1 MKRSDIPTIEVM
13 KAYHQ
18 YSTDRF
24 GDFPTKILMDKFN
37 APEKLVYSAIQ
48 RDYDN
53 GLIEFGVSLRTGWL
67 TDKGV
72 ELLRANQ
79 RMIMQ

>member
-18 YSTDRF
+18 YSTDRM

-37 APEKLVYSAIQ
+37 APEKLVYSAIR

-53 GLIEFGVSLRTGWL
+53 GLIEFGVSLRSGWL
-67 TDKGV
+67 TNKGV
-72 ELLRANQ
+72 ELLRDNQ